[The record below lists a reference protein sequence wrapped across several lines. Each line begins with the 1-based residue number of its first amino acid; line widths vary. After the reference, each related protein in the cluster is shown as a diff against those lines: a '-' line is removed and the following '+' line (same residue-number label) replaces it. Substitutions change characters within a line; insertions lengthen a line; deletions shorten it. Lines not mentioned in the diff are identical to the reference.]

1 MSVFW
6 TGKFKT
12 SLDQEMGRGRGPGTS
27 LPRSALP
34 HVTDKDGW
42 VSCRPPPTCA
52 FSSTDTEGGG
62 CDQASLD
69 EPHWGMKR
77 GKDPLPIFPEGKG
90 VSWGWGWEAWN
101 KSAVQRAGLVAFLSF
116 FLTSEWIISVAD
128 GDGSAEVGFFDSWAL
143 KFREEYVTSSIWKAW
158 AAVNQISVTA

>member
-1 MSVFW
+1 MVKDITQSYVTFKLDSSRTGLRWEGMSMFW

-12 SLDQEMGRGRGPGTS
+12 SLGQEMGRGRGPGTS

-62 CDQASLD
+62 CDQAAWMSLTG
-69 EPHWGMKR
+69 EWRGGKTLFPFSLR
-77 GKDPLPIFPEGKG
+77 GKGSPGDGAEKLGISQQCIKQDWLHF
-90 VSWGWGWEAWN
+90 S
-101 KSAVQRAGLVAFLSF
+101 LSLF
-116 FLTSEWIISVAD
+116 FLNFWMNRFC
-128 GDGSAEVGFFDSWAL
+128 GYW
-143 KFREEYVTSSIWKAW
+143 RWRC
-158 AAVNQISVTA
+158 

>member
-12 SLDQEMGRGRGPGTS
+12 SLGQEMGRGRGPGTS

-62 CDQASLD
+62 CDQAAWMSLTG
-69 EPHWGMKR
+69 EWRGGKTLFPFSLR
-77 GKDPLPIFPEGKG
+77 GKGSPGDGAEKLGISQQCSEQDWLHYSF
-90 VSWGWGWEAWN
+90 
-101 KSAVQRAGLVAFLSF
+101 F

-143 KFREEYVTSSIWKAW
+143 KFREEYAPSLIWKAW
-158 AAVNQISVTA
+158 AAVS